1 MTQGTKTALA
11 VAGVVVAAVAFWLLL
26 IAPKREKADELGT
39 QVTAARSELAAAHQK
54 SAQGL
59 AAKRNFPHNYQQ
71 VVLLGKA
78 VPADSGTAS
87 LLVQL
92 NHISTHTKTPFLGIE
107 LKGEGDEAGAEGE
120 GEDEVASLPPL
131 GSKVG
136 PAGLRAMPYELSFK
150 GGFFDAADFIERV
163 NALVETKKG
172 RVHVDGRLVTFDGIS
187 LAASKSTF
195 HPKELELKFFVT
207 AYATP
212 AGQGLTA
219 GATPVGPAPE

>member
-26 IAPKREKADELGT
+26 LAPKREKADELGA
-39 QVTAARSELAAAHQK
+39 QVTAARTELAAAHQK
-54 SAQGL
+54 AAQGL
-59 AAKRNFPHNYQQ
+59 VAKRKFPHNYQQ

-92 NHISTHTKTPFLGIE
+92 NHISTHTNTPFLGIE
-107 LKGEGDEAGAEGE
+107 LKGESEEGE
-120 GEDEVASLPPL
+120 AEAEDQVASLPPL
-131 GSKVG
+131 GSKGG
-136 PAGLRAMPYELSFK
+136 PAGLRSMPYELSFE
-150 GGFFDAADFIERV
+150 GGYFDAADFIEKV
-163 NALVETKKG
+163 NALVQTKRG
-172 RVHVDGRLVTFDGIS
+172 RVHVDGRLLTFDRIEM
-187 LAASKSTF
+187 AASKSTYR
-195 HPKELELKFFVT
+195 PRELELKFFAT